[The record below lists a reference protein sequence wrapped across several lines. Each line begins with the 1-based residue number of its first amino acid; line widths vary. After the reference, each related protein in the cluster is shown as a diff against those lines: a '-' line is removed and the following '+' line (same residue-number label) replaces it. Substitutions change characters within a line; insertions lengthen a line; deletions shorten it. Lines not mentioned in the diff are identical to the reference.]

1 MIKWWQFSRCGN
13 STRGRRP
20 ERAHVTQHGES
31 MALLHAAR
39 LLAARAVPP
48 AGLYSLRTLQRRERR
63 APARGFTLIELLVVI
78 AIIAIL
84 AAMLLP
90 ALSKA
95 KLKAQR
101 THCLNNLKQIGLA
114 IHMYANDSQDRF
126 PFPNWGGTKPGWL
139 YTPVSGK
146 PPNMAV
152 APYSTNPKLAF
163 EGGQL
168 WSYIGKSAAIL
179 RCPMDKTNTVN
190 FAKRQNK
197 MSTYIM
203 NGAVCGYYSE
213 LNPSYKIS
221 QMRPTSYIMWEPDDI
236 QDPYAYGDA
245 ASVPDVKEG
254 PAKRHETG
262 CVVLG
267 ADGRGEWLKFQ
278 TFMTFLNQKG
288 PNDVWCDP
296 SRPNTGGYPNG
307 QGN

>member
-1 MIKWWQFSRCGN
+1 MVKWWQFSRCWN
-13 STRGRRP
+13 SDGERRA
-20 ERAHVTQHGES
+20 ERAHLTQHGEGL
-31 MALLHAAR
+31 APLHA
-39 LLAARAVPP
+39 
-48 AGLYSLRTLQRRERR
+48 
-63 APARGFTLIELLVVI
+63 ARGFTLIELLVVI

-152 APYSTNPKLAF
+152 APYSTNPKLAY

-168 WSYIGKSAAIL
+168 WSYIGKSAAIF

-278 TFMTFLNQKG
+278 TFMAFLNQKG

-296 SRPNTGGYPNG
+296 SRPNTGGYPDG
-307 QGN
+307 QGK